1 MSAVAD
7 AIVSQF
13 SRMVQRDGG
22 TLRLISEDGNVIR
35 LGYKAGHDP
44 ECTDDGACVL
54 PHVELQDMIEET
66 LKRRAPDMKVVVQP
80 EK

>member
-1 MSAVAD
+1 MSVAET
-7 AIVSQF
+7 IVTQF
-13 SRMVQRDGG
+13 SRMVQKDGG
-22 TLRLISEDGNVIR
+22 ALRLIGVEGNLIR

-66 LKRRAPDMKVVVQP
+66 LKRRAPDMKVLVQVD
-80 EK
+80 K